1 MKKLQYVILI
11 FLFNIQIL
19 GSLEPTLTLKAP
31 MRDGLEL
38 LTDLYLPH
46 PDSKNLPCILLRLPG
61 GRCAE
66 PWKSYAALS
75 ALGYAVAIQD
85 TRSAIDPEG
94 KTLPYLSD
102 GWWIHQDG
110 YDTVEWLAKSEYT
123 NGKIGTLGFSAAG
136 LTQVL
141 MAPTAPPS
149 LKCQYIGVAP
159 GSLYHHAIFPGGQL
173 LKNQVEGW
181 LGAYARD
188 TGVLGQV
195 CSQPFYNYFW
205 EHLDSVKVAHLV
217 KVPALHYGGWYDTF
231 LQGTLDGFA
240 ARQNNG
246 GTGCK
251 GAQKLIIGPWT
262 HYYPLSMKLG
272 DFNVP
277 QNGLTPPFDM
287 SPQCWFD
294 YYLKDIQNGINK
306 IPAITYYVMGPFCG
320 EASSGNVWKSSEVW
334 PIPCTQTPFYLTG
347 EGYISLEAPT
357 LKKNVFSYRY
367 NPLNPINTLGGN
379 NLFLESG
386 PKDQR
391 SIEERSDVVTF
402 TSSVLLEDLEITGS
416 VTAKIFFASD
426 REDTDLVVR
435 LTDVYP
441 DGKSVLILDGIYRT
455 GFHKIDNKEY
465 AKAQELEVDLWS
477 TSLVFAKGHKI
488 RVSISSSN
496 YPKYEKNLNVG
507 ITGANKG
514 ISAVANN
521 FIYVGK
527 DYPSRI
533 ILPVIP
539 RVGEVN
545 LKRNSIF

>member
-1 MKKLQYVILI
+1 MKKLQYLLLI
-11 FLFNIQIL
+11 FVFNIQVL
-19 GSLEPTLTLKAP
+19 SCLEPTLTLKVP

-38 LTDLYLPH
+38 LTDIYLPT

-61 GRCAE
+61 GRHAE
-66 PWKSYAALS
+66 PWKSYSALS

-85 TRSAIDPEG
+85 TRSSIDPEG

-102 GWWIHQDG
+102 GWWKHQDG

-173 LKNQVEGW
+173 MKNQVEGW
-181 LGAYARD
+181 LGSYARD

-195 CSQPFYNYFW
+195 CSQPFYNHFW
-205 EHLDSVKVAHLV
+205 EYLDAVKVSQQVKVAG
-217 KVPALHYGGWYDTF
+217 LHYGGWYDTF

-246 GTGCK
+246 GDGCL
-251 GAQKLIIGPWT
+251 GTQKLIIGPWT
-262 HYYPLSMKLG
+262 HLYPLSKKLG
-272 DFNVP
+272 DFEVP
-277 QNGLTPPFDM
+277 QKGLTPPFDM
-287 SPQCWFD
+287 SPNCWFE
-294 YYLKDIQNGINK
+294 YYLKDVQNGINK
-306 IPAITYYVMGPFCG
+306 IPAVTYYVMGPFS
-320 EASSGNVWKSSEVW
+320 EEPSSGNVWKSSDVW
-334 PIPCTQTPFYLTG
+334 PIPSLDKAFYLTDNG
-347 EGYISLEAPT
+347 KISTQAPNNY
-357 LKKNVFSYRY
+357 KNIFSYKY
-367 NPLNPINTLGGN
+367 DPSNPITTLGGN

-402 TSSVLLEDLEITGS
+402 TSDVLPEDLEITGR
-416 VTAKIFFASD
+416 VKAKIFFASD

-441 DGKSVLILDGIYRT
+441 DGRSVLILDGIYRT
-455 GFHKIDNKEY
+455 GFHSVENKECRK
-465 AKAQELEVDLWS
+465 AKEIEVDLWS

-488 RVSISSSN
+488 RVSLSSSN
-496 YPKYEKNLNVG
+496 YPKYEKNLNLG
-507 ITGANKG
+507 LTGANKG
-514 ISAVANN
+514 MPAIANN
-521 FIYVGK
+521 SIYVGK

-533 ILPVIP
+533 ILPIIP
-539 RVGEVN
+539 KN
-545 LKRNSIF
+545 